1 MSNVLLL
8 GAAAVLALLVWRDK
22 APYVGPQSQTQV
34 PAEVIQTLANSIRTK
49 NPDIF
54 PIETIFVNQSPD
66 GTINARMLFVN
77 LRGFFG
83 IQYDVA
89 GRLNN
94 GKVDIISMTE
104 QVQPDRNGPFQAFKP
119 DVYANFKDVRASV
132 LETLKTIK

>member
-22 APYVGPQSQTQV
+22 DSYVGPQSQTQV
-34 PAEVIQTLANSIRTK
+34 PEEVIQSLANTIRTK
-49 NPDIF
+49 NPEIF
-54 PIETIFVNQSPD
+54 PVETIFINQLPD
-66 GTINARMLFVN
+66 GTVSARMLFIN

-83 IQYDVA
+83 IQYDVV

-94 GKVDIISMTE
+94 GKVEIISMTE

-119 DVYANFKDVRASV
+119 DVYAKFQDVRAAV